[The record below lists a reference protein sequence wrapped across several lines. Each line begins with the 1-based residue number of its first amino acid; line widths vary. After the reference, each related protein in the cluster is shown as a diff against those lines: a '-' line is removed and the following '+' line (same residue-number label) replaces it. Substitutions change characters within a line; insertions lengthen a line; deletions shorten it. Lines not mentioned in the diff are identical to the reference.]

1 MSIALIHRN
10 RLIKYKQL
18 KGGEIKKKITHNSL
32 TQRTI
37 DTLVYKSLGFP
48 MHLVIHI

>member
-10 RLIKYKQL
+10 RLLKYKQL
-18 KGGEIKKKITHNSL
+18 KGGEILKITQNSL

-48 MHLVIHI
+48 MYLVIHI